1 MNEAAS
7 SQATQDPANPNY
19 GMAWRPDDLPTSPW
33 ACSLIRYRLSVMKDL
48 ARAFVMKGMVVSPT
62 LTVMRGI
69 ATPLTMEDAVGVFH
83 LNRHEWV
90 SPQP

>member
-1 MNEAAS
+1 
-7 SQATQDPANPNY
+7 
-19 GMAWRPDDLPTSPW
+19 
-33 ACSLIRYRLSVMKDL
+33 MKDL